1 MQLNFKFSITY
12 FFILLDLD
20 GGATLGVGVTF
31 LGGATLD
38 GAVLGSEVLGGA
50 TLGVVV
56 LGGAVLGVAVLGGA
70 VLGGAVLGGATLGV
84 TTLEGGVTIIFL
96 PQYGLLQYLY

>member
-20 GGATLGVGVTF
+20 GGVTLGVGVTL
-31 LGGATLD
+31 LGGATFD

-56 LGGAVLGVAVLGGA
+56 LGVVVLGGA
-70 VLGGAVLGGATLGV
+70 VLGVAVLGGATLGV
-84 TTLEGGVTIIFL
+84 TTLGGGVIIIFL

>member
-1 MQLNFKFSITY
+1 MSSAHIY

-31 LGGATLD
+31 LGGATFD

-56 LGGAVLGVAVLGGA
+56 LGVVVLGGA
-70 VLGGAVLGGATLGV
+70 VLGVAVLGGATLGV
-84 TTLEGGVTIIFL
+84 TTLGGGVTIIFL
-96 PQYGLLQYLY
+96 PQYGLPQYLY